1 MRLNGDVLKTIN
13 LKLLR
18 DLKSSWGQVL
28 AILMVI
34 AAGVTTFIMSLT
46 THDAL
51 VLTRDAYYR
60 DYSFADIFTTVNRA
74 PESLRSRI
82 ENIEGV
88 DKVETRVVAPVK
100 LVVEDFIDPV
110 IGQVVSLPDHGEP
123 LVNRLYLLK
132 GRYIDPE
139 RDDEVILNEVFASAH
154 ELNPGD
160 SIEMIIKGRLQR
172 LHIVGIALSPEFIY
186 QIAPGSIMPDFK
198 RFGVLWM
205 SRDVLGKAF
214 EMDKAFNDVV
224 LTVQGGANVK
234 DIIQKLDILLEPYG
248 GKDARERYWQTSH
261 RIFKSD
267 IDQLE
272 QMATMFSTIFLGIA
286 AFLLN
291 VVITRMINAQREL
304 IAALK
309 AFGYSN
315 IEVGLHYLG
324 YVSVIVLAGLLL
336 GTATGIWLGYGLSEV
351 YMTFYRLPYLEYELR
366 IEIVAI
372 ACIITFLAA
381 AIGTVFAVNRAVKL
395 PPAEAMRPEPPA
407 KYSKGIVE
415 EVGLTRFFS
424 QSLRMVIRHIERK
437 PIKSAMSIIGIAL
450 ACAIMVVGTFF
461 KDAVEF
467 MVDIEFGLAQRQDIT
482 VSFIEPTSL
491 RAFYNLQRVPGVEYG
506 EVFRSVPVRLRN
518 QHLSYLTSINGY
530 DKQRDLYRSLST
542 EHIPTDMPEEGIL
555 LTEYLGNVLKIKPG
569 DEIIIEVLEGN
580 RPVKKVVVVNLI
592 SQYLGA
598 AAYMERHALNGLMQE
613 GDAISGVYLKIDPDY
628 ENEIYNTLKEMPQVA
643 NTAARKHVISSFYET
658 SAEFIYI
665 FIGFITIL
673 AGIITFGV
681 VYNAARIALAERSRE
696 LASMRVLGFTRGE
709 ISFILLGE
717 LAILTLLAIPLGLV
731 FGRIL
736 SWYMILKIP
745 QEIFRVPLI
754 IEPHTY
760 ATAALV
766 VIIASILSSLV
777 VRSKLDHLDLIAVLK
792 TKE

>member
-1 MRLNGDVLKTIN
+1 MRSHGDSLKTIN
-13 LKLLR
+13 IKLFR

-28 AILMVI
+28 AILLVV
-34 AAGVTTFIMSLT
+34 AAGVSTFVMSLT

-60 DYSFADIFTTVNRA
+60 DYHFADIFTTVNRA

-82 ENIEGV
+82 EEIDGV

-100 LVVEDFIDPV
+100 LAVENFTDPI
-110 IGQVVSLPDHGEP
+110 IGQVVSVPDHGEP
-123 LVNRLYLLK
+123 LVNRLHLLK

-139 RDDEVILNEVFASAH
+139 RDDEVILNEVFATAH
-154 ELNPGD
+154 NLNPGD
-160 SIEMIIKGRLQR
+160 SLEMIIKGHLQR
-172 LHIVGIALSPEFIY
+172 LTIVGVALSPEFIY
-186 QIAPGSIMPDFK
+186 QVAPGSIMPDYK
-198 RFGVLWM
+198 RFGVVWM
-205 SRDVLGKAF
+205 ARDVLGKAF

-224 LTVQGGANVK
+224 LTAQNGANIQ
-234 DIIQKLDILLEPYG
+234 DIIQQLDLLLEPYG
-248 GKDARERYWQTSH
+248 GKDARERHWQMSH
-261 RIFKSD
+261 RIFQSD
-267 IDQLE
+267 IDQLK

-291 VVITRMINAQREL
+291 VVVSRMVNTQREL

-324 YVSVIVLAGLLL
+324 YVAFIVIAGLII
-336 GTATGIWLGYGLSEV
+336 GAAAGIWLGHGLSQV
-351 YMTFYRLPYLEYELR
+351 YTTFYRLPYLEYELR
-366 IEIVAI
+366 PEIITI
-372 ACIITFLAA
+372 ACAITFLAA
-381 AIGTVFAVNRAVKL
+381 GIGTVFSVNRAVKL
-395 PPAEAMRPEPPA
+395 PPAEAMQPEPPA

-415 EVGLTRFFS
+415 EIGLTRFFS
-424 QSLRMVIRHIERK
+424 QSSRMIIRHIERK
-437 PIKSAMSIIGIAL
+437 PFKASMSVIGIAL
-450 ACAIMVVGTFF
+450 ACGIMVVGTFF
-461 KDAVEF
+461 KDAIEF

-482 VSFIEPTSL
+482 VSFIEPTSF
-491 RAFYNLQRVPGVEYG
+491 RAFYELLHIPGVEYG
-506 EVFRSVPVRLRN
+506 EVYRSVPVRLRN
-518 QHLSYLTSINGY
+518 QHLSYLTSINAY
-530 DKQRDLYRSLST
+530 DKQRDLYRSLNT
-542 EHIPTDMPEEGIL
+542 QHIPIDMPEDGL
-555 LTEYLGNVLKIKPG
+555 LMTEYLGNLLKVKEG
-569 DEIIIEVLEGN
+569 DEIIVEVLEGN
-580 RPVKKVVVVNLI
+580 RPVKTVRVVSLV
-592 SQYLGA
+592 SQYLGVA
-598 AAYMERHALNGLMQE
+598 SYMDRHALNRLMQE
-613 GDAISGVYLKIDPDY
+613 GDAISGAYLKIDPRY

-643 NTAARKHVISSFYET
+643 NTVARKHVISAFYET
-658 SAEFIYI
+658 SAEFVYI

-681 VYNAARIALAERSRE
+681 VYNAARIALSERSRE

-717 LAILTLLAIPLGLV
+717 LGLLTLLAIPLGLV
-731 FGRIL
+731 IGRIL

-754 IEPHTY
+754 IEPSTY
-760 ATAALV
+760 ATAAMV